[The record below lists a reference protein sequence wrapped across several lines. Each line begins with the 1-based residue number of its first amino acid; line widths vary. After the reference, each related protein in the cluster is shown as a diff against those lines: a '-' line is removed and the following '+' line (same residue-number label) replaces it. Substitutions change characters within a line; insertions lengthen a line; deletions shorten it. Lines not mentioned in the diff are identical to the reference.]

1 MASVLARDVEPALSH
16 NEVHEKDNAPQG
28 TGHAAN
34 TNTNINTTSA
44 VRASSPRPMSTT
56 SSASSVLSLT
66 MLHKALRMGRV
77 EEKGIQPLPLEER
90 TSTRFFNIFTVWFS
104 MNSNILGITFGLLG
118 PSVYGLGLRDSALV
132 ILFFTLLSTVPPAY
146 LATLGPKTGMRQM
159 VQARF
164 SFG

>member
-1 MASVLARDVEPALSH
+1 
-16 NEVHEKDNAPQG
+16 
-28 TGHAAN
+28 
-34 TNTNINTTSA
+34 
-44 VRASSPRPMSTT
+44 
-56 SSASSVLSLT
+56 

-77 EEKGIQPLPLEER
+77 EEKGIQPLPLEDR
-90 TSTRFFNIFTVWFS
+90 TSTRFFNIFTCWFS